1 MYYGFKKGL
10 TFFSYLQMV
19 TNKFSPKTL
28 SFGTAKQQRNSL
40 MGFFVFQVS
49 CWGGEAGQ
57 SLTTFEYLY
66 FNNPVHKFSSTA
78 KIRAIKCEVTDISV

>member
-1 MYYGFKKGL
+1 MYYGFKKEL

-49 CWGGEAGQ
+49 CWGGGGRSKFNYIWIFILQQ
-57 SLTTFEYLY
+57 S
-66 FNNPVHKFSSTA
+66 SSQIQLNRYN
-78 KIRAIKCEVTDISV
+78 KSY